1 MRKTW
6 AICRKELQSFFYSPV
21 AYVAFAFY
29 ALLSSVMF
37 YMNFVGMQP
46 SIIDVRYIVSNT
58 AFIYLFI
65 IPLLTMRLM
74 ADEFRQGTD
83 ELLLTSPTSLTEI
96 VLGKYAA
103 ALVVN
108 TALMAFSFIYALIM
122 AAYGPLDQPV
132 LWLSYLSIFLVGA
145 AMMAVGLFASCLSS
159 NQMVGGIIGLVILL
173 LFWVMDAIGN
183 SFTGKLKDIITQFSL
198 SNRSINLQKGIL
210 SGVDIFF
217 YIGLVIVFLVLSIQV
232 VQRKRWR

>member
-6 AICRKELQSFFYSPV
+6 AICRKELQTFFYSPM

-29 ALLSSVMF
+29 ALLSGVMF

-46 SIIDVRYIVSNT
+46 SLVDVRYIVSNT

-83 ELLLTSPTSLTEI
+83 ELLLTSPASLTEI
-96 VLGKYAA
+96 VLGKYLA
-103 ALVVN
+103 ALVMN
-108 TALMAFSFIYALIM
+108 GALVVFSFIYALIM
-122 AAYGPLDQPV
+122 AAYGTLDQPI
-132 LWLSYLSIFLVGA
+132 LWLSYLSVFLLGA
-145 AMMAVGLFASCLSS
+145 AMMAIGLFASSLSS

-183 SFTGKLKDIITQFSL
+183 SFTGKLKDIIVQFSI
-198 SNRSINLQKGIL
+198 SGRSINLQKGIL
-210 SGVDIFF
+210 HGADIFF
-217 YIGLVIVFLVLSIQV
+217 YIGLTIVFLVLSVQV
-232 VQRKRWR
+232 LQRKRWR